1 MISIFI
7 GIFPLDYLYFVY
19 IVIFIKKRW
28 RAFMEQHASVISLL
42 VVVTVAFVTPIL
54 LHRLKLNYIPVVVA
68 EIIMGL
74 VIGKSGFN
82 VVHEDMWLS
91 TLSTLGFI
99 FLMFL
104 SGLEIDFTAFTGG
117 KKNNTLPNGKKEP
130 NTFLVSSIIFIGIF
144 IISLVLS
151 YLFVFAGFI
160 DNAFLMTL
168 IISTISLGV
177 VVPTLKEA
185 HLMKSNIGQII
196 LLVAVVAD
204 LVTMILLAI
213 FVSIYDPGQGN
224 TWLLLILFA
233 AGVVLYFVGKR
244 FKNRPLL
251 ESMSKGTV
259 QIGTRAVFM
268 LIIVLVGLSET
279 VGAENILGAFLAG
292 VLVSLLSPNQELIH
306 KLDSFGYGFLIPIFF
321 VMIGVELDVWSLFA
335 DKKLLLLIPL
345 LLLGLLISKIVPV
358 YLLKIWYDTKT
369 VLASGFLLT
378 STLSLVIA
386 AATIG
391 ERMEVISTEMS
402 GTLILVAVITSIF
415 TPIAFKKLFPKEVA
429 AAPKVKIAFL
439 GANQVTL
446 PVSRELKSGLYET
459 TLYHTVMDK
468 IDKLISNSLFDIV
481 EISDYSLETIEK
493 NKIFQTDIIVIS
505 TGKDQT
511 NADLA
516 VKAKELGIPRVIAR
530 IESPEVEQGLRDKE
544 IEVFSSFMST
554 KTLLRALIETPSVI
568 NILTNQE
575 TSLYEIRM
583 QNEQYDGMT
592 LRRFPF
598 TGDVIFV
605 RIFRGKDSI
614 VPHGD
619 TELLL
624 NDRLIVTGSKE
635 YVDELKRELEF

>member
-1 MISIFI
+1 
-7 GIFPLDYLYFVY
+7 LVDL
-19 IVIFIKKRW
+19 VIFIKRNEGGQH
-28 RAFMEQHASVISLL
+28 MEQHASVISLL

-54 LHRLKLNYIPVVVA
+54 LHRLRINFIPVVVA

-104 SGLEIDFTAFTGG
+104 SGLEIDFTVFKGS
-117 KKNNTLPNGKKEP
+117 KKPATLPSGKKEP
-130 NTFLVSSIIFIGIF
+130 NTFMVSSLIFTGIF
-144 IISLVLS
+144 IFSLGLS
-151 YLFVFAGFI
+151 FLFVIAGFI
-160 DNAFLMTL
+160 ENAFLMTL

-185 HLMKSNIGQII
+185 HLMKTNIGQII

-251 ESMSKGTV
+251 ESLSKGTV

-292 VLVSLLSPNQELIH
+292 VLVSLLSPNQELVH

-321 VMIGVELDVWSLFA
+321 VMIGVELDIWSLFA

-345 LLLGLLISKIVPV
+345 LLLGLLLSKVVPV

-386 AATIG
+386 AAAIG
-391 ERMEVISTEMS
+391 ERMEVITPEMS

-415 TPIAFKKLFPKEVA
+415 TPIAFKKLFPFEVA
-429 AAPKVKIAFL
+429 ADPKVRIAFL

-446 PVSRELKSGLYET
+446 PVSRELKSGLYEPV
-459 TLYHTVMDK
+459 LYHTKMEKSDK
-468 IDKLISNSLFDIV
+468 MLSNSLFDIV
-481 EISDYSLETIEK
+481 EIVDYSLETIEK
-493 NKIFQTDIIVIS
+493 NKIFQNEIIVIS
-505 TGKDQT
+505 TGHEQT

-516 VKAKELGIPRVIAR
+516 LKAKEMGVSRVIAR
-530 IESPEVEQGLRDKE
+530 IEGPELEQSLREKD

-575 TSLYEIRM
+575 TSLHEIRM
-583 QNEQYDGMT
+583 QNEQFDGMT

-619 TELLL
+619 TELLI

>member
-1 MISIFI
+1 
-7 GIFPLDYLYFVY
+7 
-19 IVIFIKKRW
+19 
-28 RAFMEQHASVISLL
+28 MEQHASVISLL

-54 LHRLKLNYIPVVVA
+54 LHRLKLYFIPVVVA

-82 VVHEDMWLS
+82 VVHEDMWLT

-117 KKNNTLPNGKKEP
+117 KKQNTLPNGKKEP
-130 NTFLVSSIIFIGIF
+130 NTFLASFIIFIGIF
-144 IISLVLS
+144 IISLLLS

-251 ESMSKGTV
+251 ESLSKGTV

-335 DKKLLLLIPL
+335 DRKLLLLIPL
-345 LLLGLLISKIVPV
+345 LLLGLLLSKIVPV

-391 ERMEVISTEMS
+391 ERMEVITPEMS

-415 TPIAFKKLFPKEVA
+415 TPIAFKKLFPKEVGA
-429 AAPKVKIAFL
+429 DPKVRIAFL

-446 PVSRELKSGLYET
+446 PVSRELKSGLYEP
-459 TLYHTVMDK
+459 TLYHTRMDK
-468 IDKLISNSLFDIV
+468 SDKLISNSLFDIV
-481 EISDYSLETIEK
+481 EIFDYSLETIES
-493 NKIFQTDIIVIS
+493 NKIFQMDIVVIS
-505 TGKDQT
+505 TGQDQT
-511 NADLA
+511 NANLA
-516 VKAKELGIPRVIAR
+516 LKAKEMGVSRVIVR
-530 IESPEVEQGLRDKE
+530 IESPEFEQSLRENE

-554 KTLLRALIETPSVI
+554 KTLLRALIETPSVM

-575 TSLYEIRM
+575 SSLYEIRM